1 MKYEVRFSG
10 SGGQGVITASV
21 ILGAA
26 AALYDGKHVIQSQS
40 YGPEARGG
48 ATKADVIIADGKIF
62 YPKARTI
69 DYLVSLTQKAA
80 DKFIS
85 SVKKGGVV
93 IVDSDFVEVPPSP
106 AYVLYRLPMTSN
118 ALTTFNRLTT
128 LNVVS
133 LGAFVEV
140 SRIVDAEAVRK
151 AVMTYSPRGFEE
163 MNLSSFELGRE
174 LVRKTQR
181 SEPHMAS

>member
-1 MKYEVRFSG
+1 MKYEIRFSG

-26 AALYDGKHVIQSQS
+26 AALYDGKKVIQSQS

-48 ATKADVIIADGKIF
+48 ATKADVIIADEKIF
-62 YPKARTI
+62 YPKARHI

-80 DKFIS
+80 DKFIKTI
-85 SVKKGGVV
+85 KKGGTV
-93 IVDSDFVEVPPSP
+93 IIDGDFVDLPTSSD
-106 AYVLYRLPMTSN
+106 YRLIRLPLTSN
-118 ALTTFNRLTT
+118 TLAKFNRLTT

-140 SRIVDAEAVRK
+140 SGIVGVESVKRAVAEH
-151 AVMTYSPRGFEE
+151 SPSGFEE
-163 MNLSSFELGRE
+163 MNLASFELGRE
-174 LVRKTQR
+174 LARAATK
-181 SEPHMAS
+181 

>member
-1 MKYEVRFSG
+1 MKYEIRFSG

-26 AALYDGKHVIQSQS
+26 AALHDGKNVIQSQS

-48 ATKADVIIADGKIF
+48 ATKADVIIADEKIF
-62 YPKARTI
+62 YPKARHI

-80 DKFIS
+80 DKFIKTL
-85 SVKKGGVV
+85 KKGGTV
-93 IVDSDFVEVPPSP
+93 IIDGDFVNLPDSP
-106 AYVLYRLPMTSN
+106 DYRLYRLPLTSRT
-118 ALTTFNRLTT
+118 LEKFNRLTT

-140 SRIVDAEAVRK
+140 SGLVSVAAVKK
-151 AVMTYSPRGFEE
+151 AVAEHSPAGFEE
-163 MNLSSFELGRE
+163 MNLASFELGRE
-174 LVRKTQR
+174 LARTAGK
-181 SEPHMAS
+181 